1 MGLGF
6 GVWGCGQGS
15 KFPGLGSG
23 VSRVCASAQ
32 GCSLSKICMYY
43 VGFAPRMR
51 IGLATQDV
59 QVSVCAGASPAVVVL
74 VAIVCVV
81 VVVDVVVEVV
91 AAWQ

>member
-1 MGLGF
+1 
-6 GVWGCGQGS
+6 
-15 KFPGLGSG
+15 
-23 VSRVCASAQ
+23 
-32 GCSLSKICMYY
+32 
-43 VGFAPRMR
+43 MR